1 MKVWVCHF
9 IQSALTLVSD
19 CRFVGRQEE
28 DLKYV
33 YVLRPPQVYLAT
45 LPLEWW
51 GSVDSLPF

>member
-1 MKVWVCHF
+1 MLQNVYEGVGMSLYPVCSYF
-9 IQSALTLVSD
+9 SD

-45 LPLEWW
+45 LPLEW
-51 GSVDSLPF
+51 